1 MKAIEKR
8 KQRELEIFEEVMKEE
23 KELGSR
29 PGDSKTAES
38 KMALVFGK
46 WVNESGYS
54 SWECVFQVTFVMCS
68 SLRPYEL

>member
-46 WVNESGYS
+46 
-54 SWECVFQVTFVMCS
+54 
-68 SLRPYEL
+68 